1 MITMPKELSDI
12 IGAALR
18 PRRDGEGK
26 LLSLD
31 EAVGRYV
38 RPRMKLHLAAG
49 IGGPSA
55 AICEILRQYSGK
67 TPEFTLIQS
76 TLSGHALNLV
86 HCNLVKKLICSVCAD
101 ISASGRPSRIIQR
114 AYGDNTIQLEN
125 WSLCSLQ
132 QRLMAG
138 ALGVPFLPT
147 RSVLGS
153 SIASDNKESFREME
167 DPFGSEEKV
176 GIVEALNPDISI
188 IHGCV
193 GDLEGNIILSSPYGE
208 DLWGPLASSNGV
220 LATVEKIVPTEFI
233 KKYSALVKIPGC
245 VVNAVCVAPLGLHP
259 FSLPNPGITDFDPYE
274 KDIDFLNELHGASK
288 SESTLDGWI
297 KEWVTDCATHQHYL
311 DKLGQGRITS
321 LKEKSKDSR
330 SRVMS
335 ASIPQ
340 SESRKEIDSDEMM
353 LIALSREIVNS
364 VRTHGHRLILAGA
377 GTRGIAAW
385 LAYYQLK
392 TEECEIELITGN
404 GQIGYLPLPGES
416 ILSSEASVR
425 SSKMLTDTITTQ
437 GVFVGG
443 KNNKCLSVLGAI
455 QIDKYGNINSTMTS
469 TRQFLMGSGGA
480 NDAMNARE
488 VIVALDQSKDRFA
501 EELPYITSRGKAV
514 TTVVSTMGIFKKP
527 SPQEE
532 LHLVACFPSAQ
543 PTSVRE
549 KVKEVQDR
557 CGWPLKL
564 ASQIKEISKPSQGE
578 LDLLR
583 WLLSSPSS

>member
-1 MITMPKELSDI
+1 MITMPKELGDI
-12 IGAALR
+12 IGAALH
-18 PRRDGEGK
+18 PGRDGEGK
-26 LLSLD
+26 LLGLD

-55 AICEILRQYSGK
+55 AICEIIRQYWGK

-86 HCNLVKKLICSVCAD
+86 HCNVVKKLICSVCAD
-101 ISASGRPSRIIQR
+101 ISASARPSKIIQE
-114 AYGDNTIQLEN
+114 AYECKKIELEN
-125 WSLCSLQ
+125 WSLYSLQ

-138 ALGVPFLPT
+138 ALGVPFMPT
-147 RSVLGS
+147 KSVLGS
-153 SIASDNKESFREME
+153 SIASDNAESFREME
-167 DPFGSEEKV
+167 DPFGSEGKV
-176 GIVEALNPDISI
+176 GIVGALNPDISI

-193 GDLEGNIILSSPYGE
+193 GDLEGNIILPSPYGE
-208 DLWGPLASSNGV
+208 DLWGPLASRNGV

-233 KKYSALVKIPGC
+233 RKYSALVKIPGY

-259 FSLPNPGITDFDPYE
+259 FSLPNPGISDFDPYE
-274 KDIDFLNELHGASK
+274 KDIDFLNDLHKASTN
-288 SESTLDGWI
+288 SHTLDGWI
-297 KEWVTDCATHQHYL
+297 KEWVTDCTTHQHYL
-311 DKLGQGRITS
+311 DKLGHGRIAT
-321 LKEKSKDSR
+321 LREKSKDLKSKIL
-330 SRVMS
+330 S
-335 ASIPQ
+335 ASIPR
-340 SESRKEIDSDEMM
+340 SESRKEIDSEETM
-353 LIALSREIVNS
+353 LIAVAREIVNS
-364 VRTHGHRLILAGA
+364 VHKLGHKLILAGA

-392 TEECEIELITGN
+392 AEGCEIELITGN
-404 GQIGYLPLPGES
+404 GQIGYTPLPGES
-416 ILSSEASVR
+416 ILSSEAGVR

-501 EELPYITSRGKAV
+501 EELPYITGRGKAV